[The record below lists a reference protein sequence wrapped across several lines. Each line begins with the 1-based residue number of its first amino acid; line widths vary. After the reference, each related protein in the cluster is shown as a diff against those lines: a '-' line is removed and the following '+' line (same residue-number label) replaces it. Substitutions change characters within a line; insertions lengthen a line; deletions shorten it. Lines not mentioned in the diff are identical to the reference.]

1 MSMTLPVEVHRG
13 AAKNGFSVPVLLLCW
28 LLAGLSLGFK
38 VGYPTVQRT
47 QEARVLETARQM
59 RGSGW
64 RGWLVPKINGNLRL
78 QKPPL
83 AYWMAAVSYDIAGV
97 SSTSGRLPTVLC
109 GWLALAVTFGIS
121 RRLFGSR
128 AAFLGSACLLCSF
141 LFFRHDRLAETD
153 APSALFVTIAIGAWL
168 KALDADLAPSEAS
181 SNRGAQLGW
190 FHLGALATS
199 LAVLFKGGPGA
210 FPPIFLLAMV
220 LLRRQWRA
228 IWRFV
233 ISGAPIVLIVLSFSW
248 FAYALHSTR
257 SGQINGEVDTL
268 LSGQDH
274 FAPFWHYTP
283 ELIKATLPWTLVALA
298 AVILAVEPL
307 FSKEG
312 GSFSVRWRQWALLP
326 QAAVVVWALSIFVP
340 LCAIGNKQFHYL
352 LPLMPPVMILVGWL
366 LDLATS
372 EASKALPKW
381 IGAVIDG
388 TLFGTILVVPGVL
401 VATHKVLGQDRP
413 IDYALAAGILVAVIL
428 VVGVYMSRGRF
439 AAVLTYLLCCA
450 VIFPVTI
457 GMWMPDLEPDDSRLI
472 ARQIAADYGAG
483 PYVFF
488 GPNYSLP
495 LCFNLRS
502 AIPSIKKEAELEEL
516 TRKDPNLVIIAQSK
530 SKYPAPALPPEFVP
544 ETRVITQSQSFQI
557 YRLRRGAIH

>member
-1 MSMTLPVEVHRG
+1 MTLPVEVHRG
-13 AAKNGFSVPVLLLCW
+13 AAKNGLPVSVLLLCW
-28 LLAGLSLGFK
+28 LLAGFSLAFR

-59 RGSGW
+59 RDSGW

-97 SSTSGRLPTVLC
+97 SSTSGRIPTVLC

-121 RRLFGSR
+121 KRLFGSR
-128 AAFLGSACLLCSF
+128 AAFLASGCLLCSF

-153 APSALFVTIAIGAWL
+153 APAALFVTIAIGAWI
-168 KALDADLAPSEAS
+168 KALDADLESPEAGS
-181 SNRGAQLGW
+181 SRATQFSW

-228 IWRFV
+228 IWRFA
-233 ISGAPIVLIVLSFSW
+233 ISGAPIVLILLSLSW
-248 FAYALHSTR
+248 FAYALHATR

-298 AVILAVEPL
+298 AVIVTVQPL

-312 GSFSVRWRQWALLP
+312 GSFPVRWRQWALLP
-326 QAAVVVWALSIFVP
+326 QAAVVVWGLSILVP

-372 EASKALPKW
+372 EAANSLPKW

-388 TLFGTILVVPGVL
+388 TLFGTVVAVPGVL

-413 IDYALAAGILVAVIL
+413 IDYALAVGILVAVL
-428 VVGVYMSRGRF
+428 MVAGVYMARGRF

-450 VIFPVTI
+450 VIFPAAI
-457 GMWMPDLEPDDSRLI
+457 GIWMPDLEPDDSRLI

-502 AIPSIKKEAELEEL
+502 AIPSIKKEPELEDL
-516 TRKDPNLVIIAQSK
+516 ARKNPDLVIIAQSK
-530 SKYPAPALPPEFVP
+530 SKYPAPQLPPEFVP

-557 YRLRRGAIH
+557 YRLRPSAIR